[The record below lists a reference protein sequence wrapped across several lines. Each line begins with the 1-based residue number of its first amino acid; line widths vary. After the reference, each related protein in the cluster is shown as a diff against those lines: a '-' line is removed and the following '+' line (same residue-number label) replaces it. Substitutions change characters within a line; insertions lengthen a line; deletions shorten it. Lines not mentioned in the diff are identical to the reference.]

1 MLKHRIISGLLFAGM
16 VIVLANYVPP
26 VGAWLVLVF
35 LSSVGQLEFYGMMD
49 KAGIPVFRV
58 WGPLCGAALIS
69 VTFCTIGPDP
79 IDLANGYKWEN
90 MVLLGSLMIVFI
102 RQFPQKNNPK
112 PIATIA
118 CTLLGVWY
126 VPFLM
131 NYFTRI
137 VFGWNAANDILL
149 VGTTGRMLI
158 VYLVLVVKLT
168 DVGAFFV
175 GRQFGKHKLFP
186 RLSPKK
192 TWEGL
197 IGGVVTAVSASVI
210 FVLYTDGV
218 LGDVHM
224 SVWDAVILGL
234 LLSLVGVAG
243 DLFESLMK
251 RSARVKDSGNMVPG
265 MGGVLDVLDSLL
277 FGAPVLYAYAKLFL

>member
-1 MLKHRIISGLLFAGM
+1 MLKHRIVSGLLFAGM

-58 WGPLCGAALIS
+58 WGTLCGAALIS
-69 VTFCTIGPDP
+69 ATFCTIGPEP

-90 MVLLGSLMIVFI
+90 IVLLASLLIVFI
-102 RQFPQKNNPK
+102 RQFPQKHNDK

-118 CTLLGVWY
+118 CTLLGIWY

-137 VFGWNAANDILL
+137 VFGWNAANDVLL
-149 VGTTGRMLI
+149 VGTTGRMLV

-175 GRQFGKHKLFP
+175 GRKFGKHKLFP

-197 IGGVVTAVSASVI
+197 IGGVVTAVSASVA
-210 FVLYTDGV
+210 FVLYTDGI
-218 LGDVHM
+218 LGDIRMTVF
-224 SVWDAVILGL
+224 DAVFLGL
-234 LLSLVGVAG
+234 LLSIVGVVG

-251 RSARVKDSGNMVPG
+251 RSAGVKDSGNMVPG

-277 FGAPVLYAYAKLFL
+277 FGAPVLYVYARVFL